1 MSSAD
6 AAPLIGVS
14 GSRLLAARVRGMH
27 PVLLDATIDSY
38 FSDFAKGVARAG
50 GVPVQLSASAFQISP
65 SVAAAAVERLDG
77 LVLAGGE
84 DIDPRRYGRRP
95 SSDVGPHDT
104 LRDEFELALIS
115 AALARDIPILGICR
129 GLQLLN
135 VISGG
140 TLIADLGARDEF
152 EEHLPIYPAATR
164 VQTVTFT
171 PGSLAAQVFGD
182 ELDVNSFHHQAV
194 DEAGKGVEIVGRSA
208 DGVVEAIEMPGR
220 EVLGVQWHPELY
232 RAADPAFD
240 WVVAAAAGR
249 WEATAGSATDR
260 VPVGS

>member
-6 AAPLIGVS
+6 APPLIGVT
-14 GSRLLAARVRGMH
+14 GSRLHAARVRGMH

-50 GVPVQLSASAFQISP
+50 GMPVQLSASAFQLSA
-65 SVAAAAVERLDG
+65 SGVAGVVARLDG

-95 SSDVGPHDT
+95 SRDVGPHDT
-104 LRDEFELALIS
+104 LRDEFELALI
-115 AALARDIPILGICR
+115 AAAFERDIPILGICR

-135 VISGG
+135 VIRGG
-140 TLIADLGARDEF
+140 TLIADLGAREEF
-152 EEHLPIYPAATR
+152 EEHLPIYPASTR
-164 VQTVTFT
+164 VQTVMLT
-171 PGSLAAQVFGD
+171 PGSLAAQVFGE
-182 ELDVNSFHHQAV
+182 ELDINSFHHQAV
-194 DEAGKGVEIVGRSA
+194 DEAGEGVEIVGRSA
-208 DGVVEAIEMPGR
+208 DGVVEAIELPGR

-240 WVVAAAAGR
+240 WIVSASAER
-249 WEATAGSATDR
+249 WETDGRNTTDR
-260 VPVGS
+260 VPVES